1 MQLAKTLR
9 AIAVYEAVKGA
20 LVLLT
25 GFGLLVVFHRN
36 IQQIAE
42 QLVAH
47 SHLNPASRFPRIFLD
62 AAAEV
67 TDARLW
73 MFAAFA
79 AGYALLRFV
88 MAYGLWLE
96 RRWAEWLVALSAGV
110 YLPLEVYELTKEV
123 TWIVVGAIVV
133 NVLVI
138 SLMVAALHRTR
149 PAGPADGH

>member
-1 MQLAKTLR
+1 VQLAKTLR

-79 AGYALLRFV
+79 AGYAGRN
-88 MAYGLWLE
+88 GSSH
-96 RRWAEWLVALSAGV
+96 SARASIC
-110 YLPLEVYELTKEV
+110 PSRCT
-123 TWIVVGAIVV
+123 
-133 NVLVI
+133 
-138 SLMVAALHRTR
+138 S
-149 PAGPADGH
+149 